1 MQKKIFQHYFRAGE
15 ERGRDLFSVDAD
27 DGNLD
32 DDQMADRKWGPN
44 ASTRNGARIS
54 SSEEKGGGG
63 EEAT

>member
-1 MQKKIFQHYFRAGE
+1 MPKKIFSTQNRS
-15 ERGRDLFSVDAD
+15 DLFSVDA

-54 SSEEKGGGG
+54 SSQEKG
-63 EEAT
+63 EEAM